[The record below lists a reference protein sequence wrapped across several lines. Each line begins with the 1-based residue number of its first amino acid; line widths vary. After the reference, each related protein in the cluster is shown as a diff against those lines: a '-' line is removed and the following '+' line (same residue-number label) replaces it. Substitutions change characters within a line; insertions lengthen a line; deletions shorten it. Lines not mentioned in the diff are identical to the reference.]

1 MRDTLQLPTPPAVS
15 RSFSKMTSSAS
26 ILLIPGEDASWRVWK
41 PRASSPSEAVDTPA
55 EYGDRS
61 KPVLVGLP
69 ATACR
74 SVGLIL
80 PQADH
85 ALLNEM
91 VASQLERRGIKGPN
105 GLPPTFRH
113 HVLGHAGPN
122 AVVSVDVLAEPF
134 PEELAVQ
141 NAENY
146 AAALRLAQL
155 PTGQLVIAEEQGE
168 LVMAASHQGKLFHSH
183 VFAQRPAEAETLAQE
198 IVMTRLGLEA
208 NSGFGNV
215 SGVTLVGQ
223 WDADVVADLR
233 KVAALPVQVVDRLAP
248 NPNLDTRNWSL
259 LLPRS
264 VSEARASAK
273 KRRQYIFIGT
283 VIAAAYALA
292 LAAGFWHLGQRE
304 ALATKLAAEVETTAA
319 PAAEVK
325 QTAARWK
332 AMEPDINPESYPMV
346 MLQRITEIMPPSGVN
361 LRNYEAKHEEIKIR
375 CEARDATTAALFL
388 EDLKKHKT
396 LGRYTWTM
404 PQPQVRDNK
413 TVSCR
418 IQGKL
423 STL

>member
-1 MRDTLQLPTPPAVS
+1 
-15 RSFSKMTSSAS
+15 MTQSAS

-41 PRASSPSEAVDTPA
+41 PRATSPSEAVDTPS
-55 EYGDRS
+55 EYGERS

-85 ALLNEM
+85 ALLEEM

-105 GLPPTFRH
+105 GLPPSFRH
-113 HVLGHAGPN
+113 HMLGHAGPN
-122 AVVSVDVLAEPF
+122 AIISVDVLAEPF

-146 AAALRLAQL
+146 AAALRLALL
-155 PTGQLVIAEEQGE
+155 PTGQLVITEEQGE
-168 LVMAASHQGKLFHSH
+168 LVIAANHQGKLFHSH
-183 VFAQRPAEAETLAQE
+183 AFAQRPAEAEILAQE

-208 NSGFGNV
+208 SAGFGSV
-215 SGVTLVGQ
+215 TGVTLVGQ

-273 KRRQYIFIGT
+273 KRLQLLSLGVL
-283 VIAAAYALA
+283 VIAVFTVAII
-292 LAAGFWHLGQRE
+292 AGFWYLGQRE
-304 ALATKLAAEVETTAA
+304 SLATQLAAEVETTAA

-325 QTAARWK
+325 LTASRWK
-332 AMEPDINPESYPMV
+332 ALTANLDPESYPMV

-361 LRNYEAKHEEIKIR
+361 LRDYEARHEEIKLR

-404 PQPQVRDNK
+404 PLPQVRDNK

-423 STL
+423 TNL